1 MTGPQMP
8 GNPLRGA
15 TDVLTAL
22 IRDPLDPGYAAA
34 AARRGPNGSGDVRWQ
49 RAIAAS
55 GAFVIGIV
63 LVVAYSH
70 ENRGAP
76 RRAALHGELV
86 TQVQAAE
93 RVNDDL
99 EARAQKLAEDVRKAR
114 DAANPAGPDAAAAL
128 ANLEISAGALAVTGP
143 GLVVSLADSSAPRDD
158 PTGGGRSGVPGSY
171 PTGLIGDRELRSV
184 VNTLWAGGAEAIAI
198 NGVRL
203 TVTSAIRFAGEVV
216 LVDFRPITSPYRVEA
231 VGDPEGLAVT
241 FADSAVASA
250 LRTLDAVG
258 QLDFTFGAKRTLEL
272 PAAAVGAPRYAHRL
286 SADTP
291 SPISPTPNGSPS

>member
-1 MTGPQMP
+1 VTVPTGPGSQQ
-8 GNPLRGA
+8 RG
-15 TDVLTAL
+15 TSDVLMAL

-34 AARRGPNGSGDVRWQ
+34 AARRSPNSAAND
-49 RAIAAS
+49 RAQQILAAA

-70 ENRGAP
+70 EHRGAP

-86 TQVQAAE
+86 AQVQAAE
-93 RVNDDL
+93 KVNDDL
-99 EARAQKLAEDVRKAR
+99 DARAQTLAKDVREAR

-128 ANLEISAGALAVTGP
+128 TVLEVSAGALAAIGP
-143 GLVVSLADSSAPRDD
+143 GLSVSLADSTTPRAD
-158 PTGGGRSGVPGSY
+158 PTAGGRSGVPGSY

-231 VGDPEGLAVT
+231 VGDPEALAVT

-250 LRTLDAVG
+250 LHTLDAVG
-258 QLDFTFGAKRTLEL
+258 QLTFNFRSERKLDL
-272 PAAAVGAPRYAHRL
+272 PAAAVGTPRYAQRL
-286 SADTP
+286 VADAPAPPAPAPTGRP
-291 SPISPTPNGSPS
+291 S

>member
-1 MTGPQMP
+1 MTELRPP
-8 GNPLRGA
+8 GDQLRA
-15 TDVLTAL
+15 APDVLMAL
-22 IRDPLDPGYAAA
+22 IRDPLDPGYAVA
-34 AARRGPNGSGDVRWQ
+34 AARRGAGGSGAERGQ
-49 RAIAAS
+49 RVMAAAGS
-55 GAFVIGIV
+55 FVIGIV

-70 ENRGAP
+70 EHRGAP

-86 TQVQAAE
+86 SQVQQAE
-93 RVNDDL
+93 QLNDDL

-114 DAANPAGPDAAAAL
+114 DAANPGGPDAAAAL
-128 ANLEISAGALAVTGP
+128 ADLEVSAGALAVTGP
-143 GLVVSLADSSAPRDD
+143 GLSVSLADSSTPRSD

-184 VNTLWAGGAEAIAI
+184 VNTLWAGGAEAMAI

-241 FADSAVASA
+241 FADSEVASA

-258 QLDFTFGAKRTLEL
+258 QLDFDFSSEPRLDL
-272 PAAAVGAPRYAHRL
+272 PAAAVGAPRYAYRL
-286 SADTP
+286 SPD
-291 SPISPTPNGSPS
+291 SPTPSASPS